1 MATTPQPSP
10 VMIHTSQHHI
20 TTTEHSVAKRWGR
33 GGDMLGGV
41 LETILVDIVHA
52 YIQTQCEVWVSFCER
67 GGW

>member
-20 TTTEHSVAKRWGR
+20 TITEHSVAKRWGR
-33 GGDMLGGV
+33 GGDMFGGV

-52 YIQTQCEVWVSFCER
+52 YI
-67 GGW
+67 